1 MKPKKVELTDE
12 QRKTLDR
19 LYKDNKRMFRYMA
32 NRYARTTEDRED
44 LEAAALS
51 ILGVWISGT
60 DKTAEE
66 ILESASYYIGYAVRS
81 AYKEIK
87 SRTDQNIIYGDIV
100 DSKEI
105 EEDGYENNR
114 DKYVV
119 VSVEGEQEGN
129 LSRTELDLAI
139 DGVKNEEDR
148 KILRMIAYD
157 GLNLT
162 EVAKKL
168 GRSKQSIQYRLREV
182 ISKDRKF
189 LKFLMSA

>member
-12 QRKTLDR
+12 QRKLLDR
-19 LYKDNKRMFRYMA
+19 LYKDNKRIFRYLT
-32 NRYARTTEDRED
+32 NRYAKTTEDRED

-60 DKTAEE
+60 DKTADE

-87 SRTDQNIIYGDIV
+87 SMTDLNIIYGDIV
-100 DSKEI
+100 DSKYI

-129 LSRTELDLAI
+129 LSRNELDLAI
-139 DGVKNEEDR
+139 AGVKNEDDR
-148 KILRMIAYD
+148 QILRMIAYED
-157 GLNLT
+157 LSLT
-162 EVAKKL
+162 EIAKKL
-168 GRSKQSIQYRLREV
+168 GRSKQAIQYRLREV

-189 LKFLMSA
+189 LKFLTSA